1 MQDKKL
7 NDSCDAEYQ
16 MDVSVRAV
24 TDGDLNDELPMEV
37 EQCQPQFVFNFKNS
51 QHFIYLKN
59 SFENNCCLLFKALID

>member
-7 NDSCDAEYQ
+7 NDSYDAEYQ

-37 EQCQPQFVFNFKNS
+37 EQDWKEIILYDYFRANFHS
-51 QHFIYLKN
+51 Q
-59 SFENNCCLLFKALID
+59 SQ